1 MEADAIPLIPDPVP
15 APALAP
21 AELPPEDA
29 LILRPDILQRFDFAA
44 LFGNAHPVELELG
57 AGDGSFLV
65 NYTALHPEH
74 NFLGAERLLGRLR
87 KIDRKG
93 RRAGLTNL
101 RVLRLEASYLLEWM
115 VPAGSLDAIH
125 VYFPDPWPKRRHWK
139 NRLINERFTHLAH
152 HALKPGGTV
161 YLRTDDL
168 PYFEQME
175 RVFDANPHFTR
186 VYPPEELQAVK
197 TDFERNFNAKGIP
210 TNHAAFRRQP
220 GPALPLPAPDPGNF
234 PQEPETDSTDGGPET
249 APASTCLTAFR
260 SAPSPACRSGSP
272 GSHWWRC
279 WPPSPC
285 ALN

>member
-1 MEADAIPLIPDPVP
+1 MENLSPASSP
-15 APALAP
+15 APP
-21 AELPPEDA
+21 AAGPLPEGT
-29 LILRPDILQRFDFAA
+29 LILRPDIMQRLDLPAI
-44 LFGNAHPVELELG
+44 FGNTRPVELELG

-152 HALKPGGTV
+152 HALKPEGTV

-175 RVFDANPHFTR
+175 RVFAGNPGFSRTDTA
-186 VYPPEELQAVK
+186 EELQAVK
-197 TDFERNFNAKGIP
+197 TDFERGFNAQGIP
-210 TNHAAFRRQP
+210 TNRAAFRRQP
-220 GPALPLPAPDPGNF
+220 GPVLPLPAPDPSNF
-234 PQEPETDSTDGGPET
+234 PQERADEPADGGPET
-249 APASTCLTAFR
+249 APA
-260 SAPSPACRSGSP
+260 
-272 GSHWWRC
+272 
-279 WPPSPC
+279 
-285 ALN
+285 